1 MKKSSGAVFVPL
13 RRVFRIF
20 LLLTGRMTAA

>member
-20 LLLTGRMTAA
+20 LLLSGRMTAA